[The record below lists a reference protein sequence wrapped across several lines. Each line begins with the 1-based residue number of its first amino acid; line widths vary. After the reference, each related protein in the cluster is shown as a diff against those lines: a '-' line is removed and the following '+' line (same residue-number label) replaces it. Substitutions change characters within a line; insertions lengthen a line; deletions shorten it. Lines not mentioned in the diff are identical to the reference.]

1 MLKKLH
7 QINTNGNGTI
17 REFLMLMFIG
27 ATLLYI
33 YAVFGEYVPS
43 SDVEKEFMI
52 YERQEKK

>member
-43 SDVEKEFMI
+43 SDVEKEFI
-52 YERQEKK
+52 SISTTQK